1 MATKK
6 RPSYRRDISELA
18 KNILQDLRDGF
29 VAQSLSTQAL
39 THGYVGPPISQLR
52 QKYSVHTQ
60 VDFDLA
66 LKELE
71 EALFVKTGPMVPFD
85 NRPGSNVFIVGLF
98 SKREYMYLTEAGYR
112 AMAEVGSRKL
122 RTNPPHVH
130 ISGTFHQSP
139 IGIGDQF
146 TQQQNIHVEN
156 DADLI
161 ERLAQ
166 LLSQSGGSV
175 DQASRTEIAQIVEL
189 THQGDLK
196 AVKPLFQKL
205 FGLASE
211 TVKQTAW
218 GILTALITKAIG
230 M

>member
-1 MATKK
+1 MAAKK
-6 RPSYRRDISELA
+6 RPDLSQLA
-18 KNILQDLRDGF
+18 KSILQDVRDDF
-29 VAQSLSTQAL
+29 VAQRLNTRAL
-39 THGYVGPPISQLR
+39 IDGYVGLPISQLQ
-52 QKYSVHTQ
+52 QKYCPGVTQ

-85 NRPGSNVFIVGLF
+85 NEPGSGVFILGLF

-112 AMAEVGSRKL
+112 AMAQIGSQKP
-122 RTNPPHVH
+122 RTNPSHVH

-139 IGIGDQF
+139 IGVGGQI
-146 TQQQNIHVEN
+146 TQLQNIHVEN
-156 DADLI
+156 DGDLI

-166 LLSQSGGSV
+166 LLSQSGVSV
-175 DQASRTEIAQIVEL
+175 DQRSRAEIGHMVEL

-205 FGLASE
+205 FGVASE
-211 TVKQTAW
+211 SVKQVAW
-218 GILTALITKAIG
+218 GLLAAIIAKAVG